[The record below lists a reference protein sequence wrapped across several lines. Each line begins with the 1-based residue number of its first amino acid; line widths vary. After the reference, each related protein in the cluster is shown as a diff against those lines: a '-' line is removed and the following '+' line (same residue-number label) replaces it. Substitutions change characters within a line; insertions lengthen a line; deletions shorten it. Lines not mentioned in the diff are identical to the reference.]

1 MSLTTLVI
9 GSCRQ
14 LQHVFPPDS
23 RDTSF
28 QESPE
33 LWVPTL
39 QNNCKSGVR
48 GGDGRGECGGRK
60 EGRSRGWGDRE
71 RGAAQGVGG
80 ADVEAPPR
88 RGGPVEGGRGE
99 EEQKARRSRIDEG
112 LQKKPL
118 GSLWAPPGEPQA
130 PLEASGGPPRPLRS
144 AGKWRDFVCRTM
156 GTVPNAGC
164 QEAPGRENA
173 RRENPAKRRVP
184 GSVAVLYFVCQT
196 EKSATVPL
204 GTEWACPQVL
214 CLTP

>member
-48 GGDGRGECGGRK
+48 GGDGRGECKGRK

-130 PLEASGGPPRPLRS
+130 PLEASGGPPRPLGS
-144 AGKWRDFVCRTM
+144 AGEWKDFVCRTM
-156 GTVPNAGC
+156 KFPETNGDIRHRASGHGVGVSS
-164 QEAPGRENA
+164 G
-173 RRENPAKRRVP
+173 
-184 GSVAVLYFVCQT
+184 
-196 EKSATVPL
+196 PL
-204 GTEWACPQVL
+204 PHPL
-214 CLTP
+214 SLSPRS

>member
-39 QNNCKSGVR
+39 QNNCKSGLR
-48 GGDGRGECGGRK
+48 GGDGRGECKGRK

-156 GTVPNAGC
+156 KFPETNGEIRHRASGHGVGVSS
-164 QEAPGRENA
+164 G
-173 RRENPAKRRVP
+173 
-184 GSVAVLYFVCQT
+184 
-196 EKSATVPL
+196 PL
-204 GTEWACPQVL
+204 PHPLSLGPHS
-214 CLTP
+214 